1 MIRDLIQE
9 PTPLTLSLKEMCH
22 CLHLADPKVLLV
34 ELKDWISL
42 SLSVPTPV

>member
-22 CLHLADPKVLLV
+22 CLHIADPKVLLV

-42 SLSVPTPV
+42 YLSVPTPV